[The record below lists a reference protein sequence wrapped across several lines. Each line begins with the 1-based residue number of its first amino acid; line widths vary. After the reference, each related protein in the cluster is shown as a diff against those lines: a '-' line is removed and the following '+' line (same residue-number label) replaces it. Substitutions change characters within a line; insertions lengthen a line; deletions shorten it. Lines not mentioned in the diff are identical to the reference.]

1 VSAKV
6 GIDFGTTHTVVA
18 LLDRG
23 NYPIVAFDA
32 LNAIPSLVAADGR
45 GALRFGSAAAEVAV
59 DPGWTVLR
67 SFKRL
72 LFEAGPETEVAIG
85 ERSFRLLDLL
95 VGFFTDLRRA
105 LCEES
110 NAGLQARD
118 RIVAAVSVP
127 ANASSGQR
135 FLTLEAYQR
144 AGFEVAALVNEP
156 SAAGFEYAHR
166 HGRSINSKREHVLV
180 YDLGGGTFD
189 ASLIRMDG
197 RRNEVVSCAGLSRL
211 GGDDFDEA
219 ILGHV
224 LRAAR
229 HLPLGERPR
238 AELGDECRQIKE
250 AVGPN
255 TRRFVVDLDA
265 LSAGIATFPIE
276 EIFQVCQPLVD
287 RSLATME
294 LALHDPPRAPGEGI
308 GLDDLAGIYVVG
320 GASAFPPVY
329 RALRERYGAHR
340 VHRSPH
346 PFGATAI
353 GLAILLDQHA
363 GFELQDQLTRH
374 FGVWRDAEAGRFVS
388 FDVLF
393 PKGTSLPGP
402 QDPPLEVVRRYRA
415 AHNLGHYRFVECA
428 RVEEGKPN
436 GEMVPWDEIR
446 FPFES
451 ALRDRA
457 EFDSVPVS
465 RYDEEG
471 PEVEERYRCFQ
482 TGLIEATLTSLAD
495 GFGRCYTLA
504 RRSPP
509 PEAHSERRAGGKR
522 PGRFP
527 SHFVS
532 ER

>member
-1 VSAKV
+1 MSAKV
-6 GIDFGTTHTVVA
+6 GIDFGTTHVVVA

-32 LNAIPSLVAADGR
+32 LNAIPSLVAADGQ
-45 GALRFGSAAAEVAV
+45 GQLRFGVAAAEVAA

-72 LFEAGPETEVAIG
+72 LFEAGPETEVTLG

-95 VGFFTDLRRA
+95 VGFFTELRRV

-110 NAGLQARD
+110 NAGLETRD

-166 HGRSINSKREHVLV
+166 HRRSINSRREHVLV

-211 GGDDFDEA
+211 GGDDFDQAVLE
-219 ILGHV
+219 HV
-224 LRAAR
+224 LRATKL
-229 HLPLGERPR
+229 LPLGER
-238 AELGDECRQIKE
+238 AHAALADECRRAKE

-255 TRRFVVDLDA
+255 TRRFVVDLGA
-265 LSAGIATFPIE
+265 LGAGAVSFPIE

-287 RSLATME
+287 RSLETME
-294 LALHDPPRAPGEGI
+294 MALQDPGRAPSTQIGI
-308 GLDDLAGIYVVG
+308 EDLAGIYVVG

-329 RALRERYGAHR
+329 RSLRERYGTHR

-353 GLAILLDQHA
+353 GLAILLDHHA
-363 GFELQDQLTRH
+363 GFVLQDQLTHH

-415 AHNLGHYRFVECA
+415 AHNLGHFRFVECA

-451 ALRDRA
+451 ALRNRA
-457 EFDSVPVS
+457 DFDTIPVS
-465 RYDEEG
+465 RYETLG
-471 PEVEERYRCFQ
+471 PEVEERYLCFG
-482 TGLIEATLTSLAD
+482 TGLIEVTLTSLAD
-495 GFGRCYTLA
+495 GFSRRFALA
-504 RRSPP
+504 RRKPASGSRP
-509 PEAHSERRAGGKR
+509 ERRSGGKR
-522 PGRFP
+522 AGR
-527 SHFVS
+527 
-532 ER
+532 